1 MFDKPFEARVEQR
14 VFARLPDGSSIEG
27 IAFLQARTLERAGG
41 EAVIDL
47 LNRPT
52 DFFSIKEDGGGF
64 VLLNKNNLLD
74 LRVNAIDG
82 ARELGLTLKD
92 VLDEQYTRVE
102 VCLINGDKLKGKMP
116 IDLPANN
123 PLRALDWMNIGFCF
137 VCLLA
142 EDEIIYLPR
151 SSIAWMR
158 ETGEEPKLEY
168 SISQTIE
175 IEAPKTMK
183 K

>member
-1 MFDKPFEARVEQR
+1 MFDKPLDARVEQR

-27 IAFLQARTLERAGG
+27 IVFLQARTLERTGG
-41 EAVIDL
+41 EAAVDL

-52 DFFSIKEDGGGF
+52 DYFPMKEDGGGF

-74 LRVNAIDG
+74 LRVNLIDG
-82 ARELGLTLKD
+82 TRELSLTLKE
-92 VLDEQYTRVE
+92 VLDEQYMRVE
-102 VCLINGDKLKGKMP
+102 VCLVNGDKLKGKMP
-116 IDLPANN
+116 IDLPATN
-123 PLRALDWMNIGFCF
+123 PLRALDWMNIDFRF

-142 EDEIIYLPR
+142 EDEIIYLPHA
-151 SSIAWMR
+151 SIAWVR
-158 ETGEEPKLEY
+158 EAADEPKLEY

-175 IEAPKTMK
+175 IEAPKTVK